1 MNLALLIYMK
11 SVSYTHLD
19 VYKRQYLDSA
29 KRDSILHQ
37 QPFCHIRLISNN
49 NATQEMTF
57 YKIYYP
63 DGIEDSFGR
72 IIYEDRDL
80 LHGYNEELG
89 LVTCQYYV
97 VASFF
102 QPITYFVSN

>member
-1 MNLALLIYMK
+1 
-11 SVSYTHLD
+11 
-19 VYKRQYLDSA
+19 
-29 KRDSILHQ
+29 
-37 QPFCHIRLISNN
+37 
-49 NATQEMTF
+49 MTF

-102 QPITYFVSN
+102 NLLHIL